1 MINMLLAIKAVQDV
15 LATVGIYPQ
24 KMTTVAKDGKSSTV
38 ERTTY
43 QNGWNAA
50 IIHIS
55 KKICEQFDTM
65 SEGVDEDLAL
75 LALADVGWINGDGF
89 QLNMNDTFYYGAD
102 IESVSKEEVKEVAR
116 LFSTYGGRGIDYWV
130 AKKRGYDP
138 EVLKYKEGVGEVR
151 VKEKKSQMIERVS

>member
-1 MINMLLAIKAVQDV
+1 MLLAIKAVQDV

-50 IIHIS
+50 IIYIS
-55 KKICEQFDTM
+55 KKICEQFDIM

-75 LALADVGWINGDGF
+75 LALADVGWIKGDIF

-102 IESVSKEEVKEVAR
+102 MESINREEVKEVAR
-116 LFSTYGGRGIDYWV
+116 LFRTYGSKGIDYWV
-130 AKKRGYDP
+130 AQKRGYDP
-138 EVLKYKEGVGEVR
+138 KVAKYERGVEEVR
-151 VKEKKSQMIERVS
+151 KNESLRLKDKEEKKDG